1 MSVYKVVEL
10 VGPSTKS
17 WEDAALK
24 VVETA
29 EKSID
34 DMRIVEVVKQDI
46 VVAKGRTI
54 FRVRV
59 NVSFKYLSEADSD
72 IDWSVS

>member
-10 VGPSTKS
+10 VGTSAKS

-34 DMRIVEVVKQDI
+34 DLRIVEVVKQDI

>member
-10 VGPSTKS
+10 VGTSTKS